1 VIAGLIVSAGLIRYP
16 QVDEQRAKTRGRAIA
31 VAICCAIAG
40 PLAVSGPVVAAPA
53 ATTPAPTIAKDELL
67 GLLRAVPGVR
77 ARYREEQ
84 HLALL
89 AAPLVAEG
97 TMYFAPPGRL
107 AKHQTKPATA
117 RMVVDAGRLA
127 FADAY
132 GRDELELAK
141 NPVVALF
148 VDSVLQVLGGDGDA
162 IDRAWIVAFAGGTG
176 GDPRA
181 WSLELRPREAP
192 ASNIVHRLSIRGKD
206 AAVTR
211 IEVVEKGGDRTVT
224 TLSEIDTAHRWEAAE
239 LASVFSIGS

>member
-1 VIAGLIVSAGLIRYP
+1 MV
-16 QVDEQRAKTRGRAIA
+16 EQRAPSRGRAIA
-31 VAICCAIAG
+31 VVIACAIAS
-40 PLAVSGPVVAAPA
+40 PLLVQASVGAAPA
-53 ATTPAPTIAKDELL
+53 ATAAVPTIAKDELL

-77 ARYREEQ
+77 AKYREEQ

-89 AAPLVAEG
+89 AAPLFAEG

-117 RMVVDAGRLA
+117 RMVVDAGRLK

-132 GRDELELAK
+132 GKDELELAK

-148 VDSVLQVLGGDGDA
+148 VDSVLQVLGGDGDS
-162 IDRAWIVAFAGGTG
+162 IDRAWIVAFTGGTD

-181 WSLELRPREAP
+181 WLLELRPREAP
-192 ASNIVHRLSIRGKD
+192 ASKIVERLSIRGRD

-224 TLSEIDTAHRWEAAE
+224 TLSEIDIAHRWEPAE
-239 LASVFSIGS
+239 LASVFSIGN

>member
-1 VIAGLIVSAGLIRYP
+1 MV
-16 QVDEQRAKTRGRAIA
+16 EQRAPSRGRAIA
-31 VAICCAIAG
+31 VVIACAIAW
-40 PLAVSGPVVAAPA
+40 PLLVQASVDAAPA
-53 ATTPAPTIAKDELL
+53 ATAAVPTIGKDELL

-77 ARYREEQ
+77 AKYREEQ

-107 AKHQTKPATA
+107 AKHQTRPATA
-117 RMVVDAGRLA
+117 RMVVDAGRLK

-132 GRDELELAK
+132 GKDELELAK

-148 VDSVLQVLGGDGDA
+148 VDSVLQVLGGDGDS
-162 IDRAWIVAFAGGTG
+162 IDRAWVVTFAGGTDG
-176 GDPRA
+176 GPRA
-181 WSLELRPREAP
+181 WLLELRPREAP
-192 ASNIVHRLSIRGKD
+192 ASKPSLGLVERLSIRGKD

-224 TLSEIDTAHRWEAAE
+224 TLSEIDIAHRWEPAE
-239 LASVFSIGS
+239 LASVFSIGN